1 MKIEMYQKICLKN
14 GKRGH
19 VIEIFKN
26 GEAYM
31 VDIPL
36 DDGEY
41 EQQTVLPK
49 DIKSVIVE
57 IEKPFTATA

>member
-1 MKIEMYQKICLKN
+1 MKIEMYQKVCLKN
-14 GKRGH
+14 GKTGR

-31 VDIPL
+31 IDIAL
-36 DDGEY
+36 NDGEY
-41 EQQTVLPK
+41 QQETVFPN
-49 DIKSVIVE
+49 DIKSIIVE